1 MQPHLATRRRLALG
15 FAVALTAT
23 GVLAATAQAVPTDT
37 TRQKPA
43 TSADRAAVS
52 GLNGPY
58 LYLGWGNPP
67 QAVEFLKATGNT
79 QLTMAFILAKGGCA
93 PAWDGQR
100 PLAGGQDERTIKAV
114 KAAGGS
120 ITPSIG
126 GWSGAKLGEA
136 CRSAADLAGAY
147 QKVIDAYKLDSIDID
162 IESTEFESE
171 PVRQRVIDALKI
183 VKSKN
188 RGIKVYVTF
197 GTAPSG
203 PTAPGKDL
211 VRKGAKA
218 GLDVDG
224 WAVMPFDFGDGTT
237 DMVAATKSAVD
248 GLKSTVAA
256 AYGISDAAAYRK
268 VGFSSMNGKTDVKG
282 EIVTP
287 AGFQEMVNYAK
298 QHHLAR
304 VSFWS
309 VNRDRPCGGGGD
321 QGACSGIDQKQ
332 WEFSKILAGYQ
343 G

>member
-1 MQPHLATRRRLALG
+1 MHPHLAPRRRLALG
-15 FAVALTAT
+15 FAVALTAA
-23 GVLAATAQAVPTDT
+23 GVMTATAQATP
-37 TRQKPA
+37 QESAEQQPA
-43 TSADRAAVS
+43 RGADKAAVS

-67 QAVEFLKATGNT
+67 NATEFLKATGNT
-79 QLTMAFILAKGGCA
+79 QLTMAFILAKGGCE

-100 PLAGGQDERTIKAV
+100 PLAGGRDAQTIKAV
-114 KAAGGS
+114 QAAGGS

-126 GWSGAKLGEA
+126 GWSGNKLGEA
-136 CRSAADLAGAY
+136 CKSAADLAGAY

-162 IESTEFESE
+162 IESTEVESE
-171 PVRQRVIDALKI
+171 PVRKRVIDALKI
-183 VKSKN
+183 LKDRN
-188 RGIKVYVTF
+188 RGLKVYVTF

-203 PTAPGKDL
+203 PIAPGKDL

-224 WAVMPFDFGDGTT
+224 WTVMPFDFGDGTT

-248 GLKSTVAA
+248 GLKNIVKAE
-256 AYGISDAAAYRK
+256 YGLSDDAAYRK
-268 VGFSSMNGKTDVKG
+268 VGFSSMNGKTDVRG
-282 EIVTP
+282 EVVTP

-304 VSFWS
+304 VSFWA
-309 VNRDRPCGGGGD
+309 VNRDRPCAGGGD
-321 QGACSGIDQKQ
+321 GGSCSGIDQKQ

>member
-15 FAVALTAT
+15 FAVALTAA
-23 GVLAATAQAVPTDT
+23 GVMTATAQATPQSNSQDT
-37 TRQKPA
+37 ARQQPA
-43 TSADRAAVS
+43 KAAVS
-52 GLNGPY
+52 GLNGAY

-67 QAVEFLKATGNT
+67 KAVDFLKATGNT
-79 QLTMAFILAKGGCA
+79 QLTMAFILAKGGCE

-100 PLAGGQDERTIKAV
+100 PLRGGQDERTIKAV
-114 KAAGGS
+114 QAAGGS
-120 ITPSIG
+120 ITPSVG
-126 GWSGAKLGEA
+126 GWSGNKLGEA
-136 CRSAADLAGAY
+136 CRNAADLAGAY

-162 IESTEFESE
+162 IESTEVESE

-183 VKSKN
+183 LKDKN
-188 RGIKVYVTF
+188 RGLKVYVTF

-203 PTAPGKDL
+203 PIAVGQDL

-224 WAVMPFDFGDGTT
+224 WTLMPFDFGDGTT

-248 GLKSTVAA
+248 GLKNLVAKE
-256 AYGISDAAAYRK
+256 YKLSSDAAYRK

-282 EIVTP
+282 EVVTP

-304 VSFWS
+304 VSFWAA
-309 VNRDRPCGGGGD
+309 NRDRACAGGGD
-321 QGACSGIDQKQ
+321 GGSCSGIDQKQ